1 MLDHGG
7 QAATRGRQDAAVP
20 TLVRLV
26 SSRPGVPEGE
36 SVDLRAEVRA
46 VRPADDLPT
55 GSVTFRVGALLL
67 GDAAVDSGG
76 DALLRGVRLPIG
88 VHPVT
93 ASYGGDGRFAGA
105 SSAPL
110 PQAVVAPAVPVLVAV
125 AAPARTQD
133 GVRLEAELLD
143 PGTGRLVEAATGV
156 VLFVAAGEQ
165 VAQAPVVGG
174 QASAVV
180 ARLPEGALRVV
191 FPGDGEHAAASGHL
205 RVLATS

>member
-1 MLDHGG
+1 VLDHGG
-7 QAATRGRQDAAVP
+7 QAATRGRQEAAAP

-26 SSRPGVPEGE
+26 SSRAGVSDGE
-36 SVDLRAEVRA
+36 TVDLRAEIRA
-46 VRPADDLPT
+46 VRPAGAVPT
-55 GSVTFRVGALLL
+55 GSGTFRVGPHLL
-67 GDAAVDSGG
+67 GDADVDGGG
-76 DALLRGVRLPIG
+76 DAVLRGVRLPTG
-88 VHPVT
+88 VHAVT

-125 AAPARTQD
+125 AAPARTPE

-143 PGTGRLVEAATGV
+143 AGTGRLVEAATGV
-156 VLFVAAGEQ
+156 LLFVAGGEQ
-165 VAQAPVVGG
+165 LAQAPVLGG

-180 ARLPEGALRVV
+180 PRLPAGSLRVV